1 MVQWGGADYSMSVGK
16 AGQRGAPEIAAAEE
30 KVFKT
35 ALEMGV
41 HPRAEINTADDAKRF
56 LDMGVRHFCVGT
68 DIAVLSGIG
77 AIKARRCG
85 RALEGE

>member
-56 LDMGVRHFCVGT
+56 LDMGVRHFLRGHGYSG
-68 DIAVLSGIG
+68 AVRVLAGPRRGDAAG
-77 AIKARRCG
+77 AG
-85 RALEGE
+85 G